1 MSHSRL
7 RFVRSRQPFFI
18 KSPNL
23 FYMAR
28 IKTQED
34 KRIPVPEAEYL
45 RLMENTL
52 IVEALK
58 IAGIEEMPIWKAM
71 MRILDDKR
79 IEIHVR
85 PVYK

>member
-1 MSHSRL
+1 
-7 RFVRSRQPFFI
+7 
-18 KSPNL
+18 
-23 FYMAR
+23 MAR

-34 KRIPVPEAEYL
+34 KRIPVPSAEYL